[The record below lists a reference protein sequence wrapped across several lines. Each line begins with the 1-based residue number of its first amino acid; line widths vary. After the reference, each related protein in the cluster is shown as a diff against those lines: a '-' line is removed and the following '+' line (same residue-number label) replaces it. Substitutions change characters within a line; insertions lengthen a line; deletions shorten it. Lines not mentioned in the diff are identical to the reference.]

1 MNQQQ
6 YDQAYE
12 SGRRAR
18 QAGKSRDSSPRYG
31 MDSDSQA
38 LRERWREGWD
48 AEDQERRQIA

>member
-6 YDQAYE
+6 YKQAYE

-18 QAGKSRDSSPRYG
+18 QAGKPRDSSPRYG
-31 MDSDSQA
+31 MDRDSQA

-48 AEDQERRQIA
+48 DADKERRSAA